1 MENATKINEM
11 ETREKIHI
19 QNTTFEEEYGY
30 VIEWKEKSVIIELT
44 ISTTKES
51 IIKKTNGLK
60 FKRSFSRKTGLS
72 NANSLGRILKILP

>member
-1 MENATKINEM
+1 M

-30 VIEWKEKSVIIELT
+30 VVEWNEKNVIIELT
-44 ISTTKES
+44 VITSKES
-51 IIKKTNGLK
+51 IIKRMNGLK

-72 NANSLGRILKILP
+72 NGNSLGRVLKILP